1 MGADAGDKTM
11 KSWYKCKCGTKLA
24 MIDDTKNIE
33 GVYVKCKC
41 CKREV
46 EIVNIVESRKPESR
60 IHMRSETSVQSRL
73 VCT

>member
-1 MGADAGDKTM
+1 M
-11 KSWYKCKCGTKLA
+11 CGTKLA

-46 EIVNIVESRKPESR
+46 EIKNMAESQRPESR
-60 IHMRSETSVQSRL
+60 VLIPETRVESQL
-73 VCT
+73 VHTS